1 MCLFFC
7 LCDKKINIV
16 KKSLLVLL
24 LLFPLLAFSQRD
36 LKLVDQSQ
44 SQRPSWL
51 TSGNNRDAFMVQA
64 NRMASL
70 QDAQDAVMASL
81 LENIASLV
89 AVNVSGETVQDV
101 DWTIA
106 GKNDAYNEKI
116 QKKTVTEIHITSPKQ
131 QEMHIKK

>member
-1 MCLFFC
+1 M
-7 LCDKKINIV
+7 
-16 KKSLLVLL
+16 KKSLLVLC
-24 LLFPLLAFSQRD
+24 LLFPLMAFSQKDFR
-36 LKLVDQSQ
+36 LVEQSQ
-44 SQRPSWL
+44 KPSWL

-81 LENIASLV
+81 LENIASSV

>member
-1 MCLFFC
+1 M
-7 LCDKKINIV
+7 

-24 LLFPLLAFSQRD
+24 LLFPLLSFSQRD
-36 LKLVDQSQ
+36 FKLVDQSQ

-81 LENIASLV
+81 LENIASSV
-89 AVNVSGETVQDV
+89 AVNVSSETVQDV

>member
-24 LLFPLLAFSQRD
+24 LLFPLLAFSHRD

-51 TSGNNRDAFMVQA
+51 TSGNNRDAFMVQV

-70 QDAQDAVMASL
+70 QDAQDAAMASL

>member
-1 MCLFFC
+1 M
-7 LCDKKINIV
+7 

-36 LKLVDQSQ
+36 FKLVEQSQ
-44 SQRPSWL
+44 SQKPSWL

-81 LENIASLV
+81 LENIASSV
-89 AVNVSGETVQDV
+89 AVNVSSETVQDV